1 MVQNKSITVEVAYA
15 RTDQQALLEVS
26 LPAGATVREAIEV
39 SNITH
44 KFPEIDLQTNAV
56 GIFGKKT
63 PLDATLRDNDR
74 VEIYRPLIADPKAA
88 RNTKARE

>member
-1 MVQNKSITVEVAYA
+1 MVQNNSITVEVAYA
-15 RTDQQALLEVS
+15 RTDQQALLEVR

-39 SNITH
+39 SNIMH
-44 KFPEIDLQTNAV
+44 KFPEINLQLNAV

-63 PLDATLRDNDR
+63 PLETVLKDEDR

-88 RNTKARE
+88 RKKAGE